1 MEDIMHQK
9 LGILI
14 LCPFY
19 LMSQGLFDNAVSDRE
34 SESDQGQAKV
44 EINGFIRGSAFVG
57 KEVDASLF
65 ETKAMIGEAGLKL
78 RSHKGSWGN
87 AFAEFR
93 FRKGLELGLPVDGL
107 RIREAYVNLYWGNL
121 DLRMGEQI
129 VVWGRADG
137 YNPTNN
143 ITPQDMLVRSADDDD
158 RRLSNF
164 MIRSFYYLSPLRIE
178 LIWSPVYAAS
188 VLPVHLFQ
196 LPESVTL
203 TEMQQPDP
211 TFNHGSMAVKLHIEL
226 PSADGSISYMRGYM
240 PLPGID
246 AKAFIDENGQVSVQ
260 VMPTPYRMQVLGADF
275 STTSGSFGIRGE
287 LAYRVPEDSRNKPLY
302 IPNSD
307 IQWII
312 GGDRTW
318 GDFSLI
324 FQYIGK
330 YVFDFQPLIFT
341 GSATDEI
348 QQKNRF
354 ISMQTEQII
363 HGFTLRPAL
372 SLFHETMTL
381 EALCLST
388 WTTDEYYIRP
398 KITWLITDEFS
409 CSMGADLYIG
419 PDQSLF
425 GLIDRTL
432 NSFFTELKV
441 SF

>member
-1 MEDIMHQK
+1 MHQK
-9 LGILI
+9 LGILM
-14 LCPFY
+14 LSPF
-19 LMSQGLFDNAVSDRE
+19 LLLSQGLFDNAVSDRE
-34 SESDQGQAKV
+34 SNSDRGQSKYD
-44 EINGFIRGSAFVG
+44 INGFIRGSTFIG
-57 KEVDASLF
+57 KEIDDSRF
-65 ETKAMIGEAGLKL
+65 ETKAMMGEVGLKL
-78 RSHKGSWGN
+78 RSYKGSWGN
-87 AFAEFR
+87 AFAELR
-93 FRKGLELGLPVDGL
+93 FRKGLELGLPVNGL
-107 RIREAYVNLYWGNL
+107 QVREAYVNLYWGNL

-164 MIRSFYYLSPLRIE
+164 MIRSFYYFSPFRIE
-178 LIWSPVYAAS
+178 LIWAPVYAAS

-203 TEMQQPDP
+203 TEMIKPDP
-211 TFNHGSMAVKLHIEL
+211 AFKNGTVAAKLHIEL
-226 PSADGSISYMRGYM
+226 PAVDGSVSYMRGYM

-246 AKAFIDENGQVSVQ
+246 ARAFIHENGQVSVE
-260 VMPTPYRMQVLGADF
+260 VMPTPYQMQVLGADF
-275 STTSGSFGIRGE
+275 STTAGSFGIRSE
-287 LAYRVPEDSRNKPLY
+287 VAYRVPVNDSDESFH

-330 YVFDFQPLIFT
+330 YVFDFQPLVSS

-348 QQKNRF
+348 MQKNRF
-354 ISMQTEQII
+354 ISMQTEEMI

-372 SLFHETMTL
+372 SLFHETMTV

-398 KITWLITDEFS
+398 KITWLIADEFS